1 MALHDGHRQR
11 LKERFRSEG
20 LDHFEERHVLELL
33 LGYSI
38 PRKDTAPVAEA
49 LLEHFG
55 SFTQVME
62 ATPEEL
68 KNVSGVGDHTATLIA
83 LTTAVG
89 RYYAVKRATTVDILD
104 TTTKCGRYLMHRFYG
119 RRNETVF
126 LLCLDAKCKVLS
138 CREVGEGS
146 VNSANIPVRRV
157 VEMALAANATTVVI
171 AHNHPSGVAVPS
183 HEDVATTRRLAR
195 ALDTVEITL
204 ADHIVVA
211 DGDFVSLVQSGWYRP
226 DQCVVMG

>member
-11 LKERFRSEG
+11 LKDRFRSEG

-33 LGYSI
+33 LSYSI
-38 PRKDTAPVAEA
+38 PRKDTAPLAKE
-49 LLEHFG
+49 LLAHFG

-68 KNVSGVGDHTATLIA
+68 QKVKGVGEHTATLIA

-89 RYYAVKRATTVDILD
+89 RYYAVKRATNVEILD
-104 TTTKCGRYLMHRFYG
+104 STTKCGRYLVHQFFG

-126 LLCLDAKCKVLS
+126 LLCLDAKCKVLC

-157 VEMALAANATTVVI
+157 VEMALAANATTAVI

-183 HEDVATTRRLAR
+183 DEDVATTYRLAR
-195 ALDTVEITL
+195 ALDAVEITL

-211 DGDFVSLVQSGWYRP
+211 DEDFVSLVQSGWYHP
-226 DQCVVMG
+226 SQCAVIV

>member
-11 LKERFRSEG
+11 LKDRFRSEG

-33 LGYSI
+33 LSYSI
-38 PRKDTAPVAEA
+38 PRKDTAPLAKE
-49 LLEHFG
+49 LLAHFG

-68 KNVSGVGDHTATLIA
+68 QKVKGVGEHTATLIA

-89 RYYAVKRATTVDILD
+89 RYYAVKRATYVEILD
-104 TTTKCGRYLMHRFYG
+104 SSTKCGRYLVHQFFG

-126 LLCLDAKCKVLS
+126 LLCLDAKCKVLC

-157 VEMALAANATTVVI
+157 VEMALAANATTVVV

-183 HEDVATTRRLAR
+183 DEDVATTYRLAR
-195 ALDTVEITL
+195 ALDAVEITL

-211 DGDFVSLVQSGWYRP
+211 DNDFVSMAQSGYYSP
-226 DQCVVMG
+226 EQAIL